1 MAIATDCK
9 SVRVSV
15 RWFES
20 TLPHKTRHRLRFFL
34 LPQISVTLF
43 FAKKLIILLEH
54 TNYCISLHYKTTNCM
69 KIFVAKLAFKT
80 TTEDLRALFEQF
92 GTVDSCR
99 VIMDHETGR
108 SKCYGFVE
116 MPNDDEAYK
125 AIVETDETVF
135 MGNELQVKKSRPQ
148 TTTTPKP
155 GKPVRPKRP
164 HHPYVP
170 KTEELS

>member
-9 SVRVSV
+9 SVRESV

-20 TLPHKTRHRLRFFL
+20 TLPHKYCEASASLFLCLKPVKTSFLIFLEFFFTASNL
-34 LPQISVTLF
+34 LYIFALQISVF
-43 FAKKLIILLEH
+43 
-54 TNYCISLHYKTTNCM
+54 M

-92 GTVDSCR
+92 GTVESCK

-125 AIVETDETVF
+125 AIVETDETIF

-148 TTTTPKP
+148 ATPVAKP
-155 GKPVRPKRP
+155 EKPVKPKRP

>member
-1 MAIATDCK
+1 
-9 SVRVSV
+9 
-15 RWFES
+15 
-20 TLPHKTRHRLRFFL
+20 
-34 LPQISVTLF
+34 
-43 FAKKLIILLEH
+43 
-54 TNYCISLHYKTTNCM
+54 M

-80 TTEDLRALFEQF
+80 TADDLRALFEQF
-92 GTVDSCR
+92 GTVDSCK

-148 TTTTPKP
+148 TAPTPKQE
-155 GKPVRPKRP
+155 KTIRPKRQHIP
-164 HHPYVP
+164 FVP
-170 KTEELS
+170 KKEE

>member
-20 TLPHKTRHRLRFFL
+20 TLPHTKAKYYASPFFVARHFSKKTIVFIAALKILYIFAL
-34 LPQISVTLF
+34 QIT
-43 FAKKLIILLEH
+43 II
-54 TNYCISLHYKTTNCM
+54 M

-80 TTEDLRALFEQF
+80 TSEDLRALFEQF
-92 GTVDSCR
+92 GTVESCK

-148 TTTTPKP
+148 AVATPKP
-155 GKPVRPKRP
+155 EKPAKPKRP

-170 KTEELS
+170 PVQEE

>member
-1 MAIATDCK
+1 
-9 SVRVSV
+9 
-15 RWFES
+15 
-20 TLPHKTRHRLRFFL
+20 
-34 LPQISVTLF
+34 
-43 FAKKLIILLEH
+43 
-54 TNYCISLHYKTTNCM
+54 M

-80 TTEDLRALFEQF
+80 TSDDLKALFEQF
-92 GTVDSCR
+92 GEVESCK

-148 TTTTPKP
+148 EGGAKPKSE
-155 GKPVRPKRP
+155 KPMRPKRP
-164 HHPYVP
+164 HIPYTP
-170 KTEELS
+170 KKEE

>member
-1 MAIATDCK
+1 
-9 SVRVSV
+9 
-15 RWFES
+15 
-20 TLPHKTRHRLRFFL
+20 
-34 LPQISVTLF
+34 
-43 FAKKLIILLEH
+43 
-54 TNYCISLHYKTTNCM
+54 M

-80 TTEDLRALFEQF
+80 TADDLRALFEQF
-92 GTVDSCR
+92 GTVDSCK

-148 TTTTPKP
+148 MTPTPKQE
-155 GKPVRPKRP
+155 KTIRPKRQHIP
-164 HHPYVP
+164 FVP
-170 KTEELS
+170 KKDE

>member
-1 MAIATDCK
+1 MQQTVNL
-9 SVRVSV
+9 SGYPFGGS
-15 RWFES
+15 S
-20 TLPHKTRHRLRFFL
+20 P
-34 LPQISVTLF
+34 PSP
-43 FAKKLIILLEH
+43 
-54 TNYCISLHYKTTNCM
+54 TTM

-92 GTVDSCR
+92 GEVESCK

-116 MPNDDEAYK
+116 MPNDNEAYK

-148 TTTTPKP
+148 ATTPQP
-155 GKPVRPKRP
+155 EKPVRPKRP

-170 KTEELS
+170 KTEA